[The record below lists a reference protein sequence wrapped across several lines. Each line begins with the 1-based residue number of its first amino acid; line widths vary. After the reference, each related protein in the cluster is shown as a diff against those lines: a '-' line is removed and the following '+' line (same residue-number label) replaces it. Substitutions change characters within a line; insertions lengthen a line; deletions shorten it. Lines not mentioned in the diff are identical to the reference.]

1 VFVFQEG
8 RWGKTARRGKDVAV
22 RHWINFLERSDQMDG
37 LGGGEDEDDKERKV
51 VLRGRYKRKKDE

>member
-1 VFVFQEG
+1 MG
-8 RWGKTARRGKDVAV
+8 
-22 RHWINFLERSDQMDG
+22 G